1 MAWTNQRSPAAPGFE
16 PGRAWPPAE
25 FFGDGRIPLGARGA
39 RTSGKHQYSAGQLN
53 WRPRMLVFL
62 GSRWI
67 AQRRFDARAASGPF
81 PFAEKPSAG
90 IKHCLGGRIFGKK
103 ENFQVGGYSVTSG
116 EAATH
121 GGKGDPAIALD
132 QAHPESMLAA
142 PSQWCP
148 NPASTSCL
156 RVHGR
161 SMMPLIHSGY
171 ILVVDTSQT
180 SRLKL
185 QGQIVVAAHKDEGLI
200 VSRLQRFEDTDV
212 LVPENREYDS
222 TTISS
227 AGWRIMAKVLWW
239 IGHPNPIEA
248 VV

>member
-1 MAWTNQRSPAAPGFE
+1 
-16 PGRAWPPAE
+16 
-25 FFGDGRIPLGARGA
+25 
-39 RTSGKHQYSAGQLN
+39 
-53 WRPRMLVFL
+53 
-62 GSRWI
+62 
-67 AQRRFDARAASGPF
+67 
-81 PFAEKPSAG
+81 
-90 IKHCLGGRIFGKK
+90 
-103 ENFQVGGYSVTSG
+103 
-116 EAATH
+116 
-121 GGKGDPAIALD
+121 
-132 QAHPESMLAA
+132 
-142 PSQWCP
+142 
-148 NPASTSCL
+148 
-156 RVHGR
+156 
-161 SMMPLIHSGY
+161 MPLIHSGY